1 MSRVFPKSNMNTE
14 RKAKQDDIKRKI
26 LMTHSVEHR
35 RADGFHDEAV
45 IQTQFLQV
53 LIEVV

>member
-1 MSRVFPKSNMNTE
+1 
-14 RKAKQDDIKRKI
+14 
-26 LMTHSVEHR
+26 MTHSVEHR

>member
-1 MSRVFPKSNMNTE
+1 MNTG
-14 RKAKQDDIKRKI
+14 RKAKQDDRKRKI
-26 LMTHSVEHR
+26 RMTHSVKHC

-53 LIEVV
+53 LVEVI